1 MSADLLV
8 SPVLRCF
15 FSGFPPSV
23 KSTPTVHLKA
33 VIRGQLLQY
42 MAAAEGAFNMPFYLK
57 MLCSQVHNSAVLD
70 LAYCICIM
78 SRIIQTSVNV
88 IHLSLLLQQITLTS
102 ARQ

>member
-33 VIRGQLLQY
+33 VIHGQLLQY
-42 MAAAEGAFNMPFYLK
+42 MAAAEGAFNMP
-57 MLCSQVHNSAVLD
+57 SASADNIDLGQAIILD
-70 LAYCICIM
+70 IM
-78 SRIIQTSVNV
+78 
-88 IHLSLLLQQITLTS
+88 LSLIQ
-102 ARQ
+102 